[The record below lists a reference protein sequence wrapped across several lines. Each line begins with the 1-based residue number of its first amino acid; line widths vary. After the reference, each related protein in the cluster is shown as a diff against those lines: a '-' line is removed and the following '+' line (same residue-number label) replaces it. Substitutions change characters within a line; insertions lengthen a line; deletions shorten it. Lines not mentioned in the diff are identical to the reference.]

1 MTLFSCSL
9 SLSLCLFLQTHTH
22 TRSGHLNLWVVVEV
36 ANPDPY
42 GSEADLGLVPGGR
55 VKLVNSTSIDVTAQ
69 PARRGTERYPQLYT
83 CTCTRM
89 YMVTT
94 CMYMYKKWTRING
107 AFVFRLNFL
116 SV

>member
-1 MTLFSCSL
+1 MIQFSC
-9 SLSLCLFLQTHTH
+9 SLSLCLFLQTHIH

-69 PARRGTERYPQLYT
+69 PARRGTERYPQLYA
-83 CTCTRM
+83 CTC
-89 YMVTT
+89 T
-94 CMYMYKKWTRING
+94 CMYMVAICIIHVQKMDQN
-107 AFVFRLNFL
+107 
-116 SV
+116 